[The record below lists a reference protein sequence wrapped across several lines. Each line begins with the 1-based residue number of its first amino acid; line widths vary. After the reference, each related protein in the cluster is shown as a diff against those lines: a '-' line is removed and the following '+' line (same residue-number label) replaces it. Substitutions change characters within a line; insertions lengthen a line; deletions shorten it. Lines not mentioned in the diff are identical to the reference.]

1 MKRVLM
7 LWLVGGRLYKYIF
20 VSRIPDNYVI
30 PESTDEVYFL
40 EGRII
45 DGADGNMEDL
55 VIELILGN
63 EILTY
68 YKDREFLTIIK

>member
-1 MKRVLM
+1 M
-7 LWLVGGRLYKYIF
+7 LWGVGDRIYKYIF
-20 VSRIPDNYVI
+20 VSKIPDNYII

-55 VIELILGN
+55 VIELILGG
-63 EILTY
+63 EILTH
-68 YKDREFLTIIK
+68 YKDRIFFTVVK